1 MAMPPKYAA
10 SRTRDIVQSGE
21 DVRAR
26 VRALT
31 LQTLDEGLDLDQVKS
46 VVTEVM
52 EAAGDTLRKA
62 VPEKQSS
69 ALRGVFDGL
78 SDALDEAAKSASH
91 AVKEAQAKGSDF
103 KDKTLSRTARSLRG
117 VEEQFLSTVSNT
129 TGKFASTM
137 RAEVES
143 LVNEARNA
151 GHRIRPHVQ
160 DAMKSADGRLLE
172 LMSEAA
178 SATAT
183 VAKKAA
189 AATLGAASGLLQGV
203 SDKISGKK
211 APAKKAAK
219 KSAPKKAAKPVKKA
233 AKKPA
238 AKAKKKR

>member
-31 LQTLDEGLDLDQVKS
+31 LQTLDQGLDLDQIKS

-52 EAAGDTLRKA
+52 DATAETLKKA

-91 AVKEAQAKGSDF
+91 ALKDAQAKGDGF
-103 KDKTLSRTARSLRG
+103 KDKTLVKSAKALRS
-117 VEEQFLSTVSNT
+117 VEEQFLSTVSST
-129 TGKFASTM
+129 TGKFATTM
-137 RAEVES
+137 RSEVQS
-143 LVNEARNA
+143 LVSEARGA

-160 DAMKSADGRLLE
+160 EAMKSADGRLLE

-178 SATAT
+178 TATAT

-189 AATLGAASGLLQGV
+189 AATLGAASGLLQGI
-203 SDKISGKK
+203 SDKVSGKK
-211 APAKKAAK
+211 APASPKKAAKAKKPAKKAAK
-219 KSAPKKAAKPVKKA
+219 KPAP
-233 AKKPA
+233 
-238 AKAKKKR
+238 KAKKKKR